1 MKGPSDTE
9 IPHGRSADRII
20 KKSNDQDI
28 KKSNRARQSM
38 VILKKLQE
46 FIGNK
51 ESSDVNRFGN
61 KRRAHENHMV
71 AFGQEIESIMS
82 GKQTGSPSLSQ
93 KSLTKREQDTEEENP
108 ETQPVQ

>member
-1 MKGPSDTE
+1 MKVPGDAE
-9 IPHGRSADRII
+9 IPHGRSADRIV
-20 KKSNDQDI
+20 KNSHDKDI
-28 KKSNRARQSM
+28 KKSNRTRQSM

-51 ESSDVNRFGN
+51 ESSDMNRFGN
-61 KRRAHENHMV
+61 KKRAQENHML

>member
-1 MKGPSDTE
+1 
-9 IPHGRSADRII
+9 
-20 KKSNDQDI
+20 
-28 KKSNRARQSM
+28 M

-108 ETQPVQ
+108 ETQPVQQRQITFELGVEGNPDNPVLVPKVLCKRKSNPK